1 MDPLTLLVVG
11 LAPIA
16 VILMGLAIR
25 DYMRGPNL
33 LSIAGT
39 HEPDQVQ
46 PGSMRELLVRIKTDE
61 LLVQRVLSIVGVPL
75 LMFVFS
81 VALPALR
88 NPLFLLVGAFAGAF
102 LPELW
107 LNGSRFARFALVA
120 VVLAALCFAY
130 FRLVVITL

>member
-1 MDPLTLLVVG
+1 MDPLTLVVVG
-11 LAPIA
+11 LAPFA
-16 VILMGLAIR
+16 VILLILAIR
-25 DYMRGPNL
+25 DYARPNL
-33 LSIAGT
+33 VSIVGT

-75 LMFVFS
+75 LMVVFS

-107 LNGSRFARFALVA
+107 LNGSRFGRIALVA
-120 VVLAALCFAY
+120 GLVLAAVAFV
-130 FRLVVITL
+130 LVAVLRT